1 MVFLVLALRSHFWC
15 SYALCSRL
23 PYRPLQWDGAYI
35 PLVPPAHEHLL
46 GFIENTPPV
55 PFFMGISLDG
65 WYCLLA
71 VKCAVCFLT
80 VASVNTIVIMRD
92 DDCPFVGGLVLPE
105 PNRQDDCVRLNL
117 ETNAVTP
124 EVLPAEWAMLPPQ
137 LFVYLLDA
145 TTECAD
151 ALSEAGSA
159 PDASSPSRSHNDT
172 HAGGNGFKRALAIHK
187 FRIAYAAVVISL
199 LAGYDKFIYRGG
211 VRMASPAARA
221 RAAAAKPNESS
232 AESSSATELGRNSES
247 MSFDTEAFLQYKRDI
262 YAADDGA
269 VQFMTVCA
277 IVCNLAH
284 ALLYCLAAIIQC
296 RNVNLHINTGG
307 DGHANVWIF
316 YHKR

>member
-1 MVFLVLALRSHFWC
+1 M
-15 SYALCSRL
+15 
-23 PYRPLQWDGAYI
+23 
-35 PLVPPAHEHLL
+35 
-46 GFIENTPPV
+46 
-55 PFFMGISLDG
+55 
-65 WYCLLA
+65 
-71 VKCAVCFLT
+71 LT
-80 VASVNTIVIMRD
+80 VRARGG
-92 DDCPFVGGLVLPE
+92 CLFVGGLVLPE
-105 PNRQDDCVRLNL
+105 PNSQDDCVRLNL

-159 PDASSPSRSHNDT
+159 PDASSPSRRHDDT
-172 HAGGNGFKRALAIHK
+172 RAAGSGFKRALAIHK

-221 RAAAAKPNESS
+221 ARAAAAQGSSNESTGSS
-232 AESSSATELGRNSES
+232 AGSSSAMEAESNSES

-277 IVCNLAH
+277 IVCLQIDWRIASPLSNVVTSLFA
-284 ALLYCLAAIIQC
+284 LAALVTPCPC
-296 RNVNLHINTGG
+296 R
-307 DGHANVWIF
+307 
-316 YHKR
+316 R